1 MNIKQNASESR
12 KIYRYSH
19 FKNWVKAAA
28 IFSHVV
34 SISHVNSHAL
44 YV

>member
-1 MNIKQNASESR
+1 MNIKQNGTESR
-12 KIYRYSH
+12 KIYRFRH
-19 FKNWVKAAA
+19 FEIWVEAAA

-34 SISHVNSHAL
+34 LISHVDSHAL

>member
-12 KIYRYSH
+12 KIYRFGH
-19 FKNWVKAAA
+19 FKTWVEAAA

-34 SISHVNSHAL
+34 SISHVNTPAL